1 MAQDGMAQASPKPR
15 RSGAEKL
22 GDLIGKVLD
31 PLTARRGH
39 ATATLMGSWADVVGP
54 AYAGWTRPEQIRWPR
69 GAKNEAAPALLVVR
83 VEGPRA
89 IYFQHEAGQVIER
102 VNAFFGYAAIGDIR
116 IVQAPVAAPAGPAKP
131 APKPMTAAGEARLEH
146 QVGAIGDD
154 ALRAAL
160 KNLGKAVLTDTGE

>member
-1 MAQDGMAQASPKPR
+1 MAQASPKLR
-15 RSGAEKL
+15 RGGAEKL

-39 ATATLMGSWADVVGP
+39 ATATLMSSWADVVGP
-54 AYAGWTRPEQIRWPR
+54 AYAGWTCPERIRWPR
-69 GAKNEAAPALLVVR
+69 GAKNETAPALLVVR

-116 IVQAPVAAPAGPAKP
+116 IVQAPVGARSHPTTLPPKTLTPDGEQHLKEQVAA
-131 APKPMTAAGEARLEH
+131 
-146 QVGAIGDD
+146 VGDG
-154 ALRAAL
+154 ALRTAL
-160 KNLGKAVLTDTGE
+160 KRLGKAVLTDTGE